1 MKDKNL
7 IMMLGHQYLPN
18 RDALSDLRYIVN
30 DEIQKTNA
38 LPVKDL
44 NSYFLMIAI
53 SSYNYGVMAG
63 VRRERKRSRRAR

>member
-44 NSYFLMIAI
+44 NS
-53 SSYNYGVMAG
+53 
-63 VRRERKRSRRAR
+63 

>member
-18 RDALSDLRYIVN
+18 RDALNDLRHIVN

-63 VRRERKRSRRAR
+63 VRRERKRRRRAR